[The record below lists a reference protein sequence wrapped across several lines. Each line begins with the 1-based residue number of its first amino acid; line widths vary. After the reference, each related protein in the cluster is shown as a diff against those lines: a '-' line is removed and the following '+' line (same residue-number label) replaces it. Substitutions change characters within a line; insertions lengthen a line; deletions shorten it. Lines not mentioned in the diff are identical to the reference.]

1 MHDPRPLTRPPVA
14 AMLLAAMLAVFVYLV
29 LRNGGQYASVFS
41 DEWSYS
47 SFSRLMPFHEAPV
60 PSYLYYTVYRLSSS
74 CGDGF
79 LECARVLNA
88 VFFVAAMPF
97 IYLLSRQHM
106 TRGTAVLVA
115 VLAIVAPNNTYT
127 SYFMPEAM
135 YFFGFWVFSWSAV
148 RAGGA
153 ATVRNVA
160 FSAALLGLLAMVK
173 VHALFLL
180 PAYLAYLVYCAFA
193 ARAVERPWWRRA
205 LLMVAVALVTAAAV
219 RLALGYLYAGHNGLY
234 LLGTLYAN
242 QAQTRP
248 GLDVLA
254 RMTLLNLRGHLMAL
268 ALMFGVPLAAA
279 ALQAMSRRQRGA
291 AGAASSRLLAW
302 SALMLPSLVAVTALF
317 TGVVAGSGAE
327 SGARLHMRYYD
338 FALPLLLMLA
348 GAALAP
354 PAPGAATPPGWP
366 RRLLVAVP
374 LVLIMAVAGQTLIPA
389 YTPNHIDSPALFG
402 LTHEPGWYQALVW
415 LGVLSVLLWTVRAR
429 HGARLFL
436 YLYAPLALVVAAGHV
451 NDYAGMSQRPDD
463 YVKGG
468 LYAHQYLRPHEAD
481 RLTIVGADIANLF
494 KSRFFVDNRKAEL
507 VKLAPGEPVTAA
519 SLKYPNG
526 WLLVIGPHALPPGA
540 VPQGGARGYVL
551 ARVKPPDEAGRHRFA
566 DDEDAS
572 LRSTGLSHIE
582 PWGRWSDGELVTL
595 TLDQPLPR
603 KVLLRLEA
611 TAYGPNAERPFTLK
625 AGTTVLPLRV
635 GDTPAW
641 QELRFETDCGVR
653 TIEIRVPRPTSPQEL
668 GHAPDTRRL
677 GIGLYGIEVRDAD
690 APRPRVVA
698 DGEGAQLVR

>member
-1 MHDPRPLTRPPVA
+1 MREPGPLSRPPA
-14 AMLLAAMLAVFVYLV
+14 ATTLLVAMLAVFVYMV

-47 SFSRLMPFHEAPV
+47 SFSRLMPFSETPV

-88 VFFVAAMPF
+88 LFFVAAMPF
-97 IYLLSRQHM
+97 IYLLARQHM
-106 TRGTAVLVA
+106 TRGTALLVA
-115 VLAIVAPNNTYT
+115 LLAIAAPNNTYT

-135 YFFGFWVFSWSAV
+135 YFFGFWAFSWSAV
-148 RAGGA
+148 REGGA
-153 ATVRNVA
+153 ATLPKVA
-160 FSAALLGLLAMVK
+160 LSASLLGLLAMVK

-193 ARAVERPWWRRA
+193 ARAVEHPWWRRA
-205 LLMVAVALVTAAAV
+205 LLKVAVALVTAAAV
-219 RLALGYLYAGHNGLY
+219 RMAVGYLYAGSNGLY
-234 LLGTLYAN
+234 LFGTLYAN

-254 RMTLLNLRGHLMAL
+254 GMALLNLRGHLMAL
-268 ALMFGVPLAAA
+268 ALMFSMPLAAA
-279 ALQAMSRRQRGA
+279 ALQAISRRQRGA

-302 SALMLPSLVAVTALF
+302 SALMLPSLVVVTAVF
-317 TGVVAGSGAE
+317 TGLVAGSGSE

-354 PAPGAATPPGWP
+354 TAPAAAPPGWR

-374 LVLIMAVAGQTLIPA
+374 LMVIMVAASQILIPA

-402 LTHEPGWYQALVW
+402 FTHDRGWYRALMW
-415 LGVLSVLLWTVRAR
+415 LSLASVLLWTAHAR

-436 YLYAPLALVVAAGHV
+436 YLCAPLGLVVAAGHV
-451 NDYAGMSQRPDD
+451 NLYAGMAQRPDD
-463 YVKGG
+463 YVKAG
-468 LYAHQYLRPHEAD
+468 LYAHQYLRPQEAD

-494 KSRFFVDNRKAEL
+494 KTRFFVDNRKAEL

-526 WLLVIGPHALPPGA
+526 WLLVVGGHALPPGA
-540 VPQGGARGYVL
+540 VAHSGARGYVL
-551 ARVKPPDEAGRHRFA
+551 ARVKPLAEAGLHRFT
-566 DDEDAS
+566 DDEDES
-572 LRSTGLSHIE
+572 LRSTGLSGIE
-582 PWGRWSDGELVTL
+582 PWGRWSDGALVTL
-595 TLDQPLPR
+595 TWDQPLPR
-603 KVLLRLEA
+603 KVRLRLDA
-611 TAYGPNAERPFTLK
+611 AAYGPNAELPFTLT
-625 AGTTVLPLRV
+625 AGATVVPLRV
-635 GDTPAW
+635 GDSHRW
-641 QELRFETDCGVR
+641 QELRFDTDGTVR

-668 GHAPDTRRL
+668 GRAPDARKL
-677 GIGLYGIEVRDAD
+677 GIGLYSLEVLDAD
-690 APRPRVVA
+690 APKPKVLA
-698 DGEGAQLVR
+698 DGDGAQLVR